1 MNVLQLQTHM
11 GNTALVS
18 GGNVLAT
25 NYKKNQNIEGN
36 KQLGYLVSR
45 KKCICMYIRSQSET

>member
-45 KKCICMYIRSQSET
+45 KKCICM